1 MYDSGIKKCLIFIL
15 FQNFL
20 SLLSYKCELQY
31 QYTSPTILLDT
42 AETVFDETIKSYD
55 SEIDIFSN
63 YFCED
68 TMTKVKRLG
77 KQYKKD
83 E

>member
-1 MYDSGIKKCLIFIL
+1 MFNIFIL

-31 QYTSPTILLDT
+31 KYKSPTILLDT

-55 SEIDIFSN
+55 SEIIIFSN
-63 YFCED
+63 YLCD
-68 TMTKVKRLG
+68 DAVNKIKRLG

-83 E
+83 K